1 MSVTE
6 VSSTYT
12 YRVRDR
18 SGTVRT
24 GEIEGASPARV
35 AEMLRE
41 QGMTPLRVEAK
52 AAGMLQR
59 EIKLPAFANRV
70 KGRDV
75 VIFSRQFATMINSG
89 LSLIR
94 ALGVLVDQTSS
105 PALAE
110 ILRQVR
116 SDVREG
122 ASLSQ
127 AMEKH
132 PKAFG
137 ELYVAMIR
145 AGEVGGVLDETL
157 NRLATM
163 LEANLNL
170 RSKVRSAMAYPTVIA
185 ILITAVT
192 TAMIVFV
199 VPIFSNLYAELDENA
214 VLPLPT
220 RLLVGISSTVTR
232 FWFVA
237 LALIVGGIWGLR
249 RWRATEA
256 GRLAIDR
263 FKLKVPILG
272 RLAHKT
278 AMSRFS
284 RTMAVL
290 SGTGVPILHAI
301 DIVGDTAGNQV
312 VSQAL
317 ADVKESVRAGES
329 LAEPLSRHKVFPPM
343 VVQMMMVG
351 EETGALEEMLAKVSD
366 FFDREVD
373 DTVNALT
380 SLIEPLLIVVM
391 GATVGGILI
400 ALYLPI
406 FNLAS
411 LVGG

>member
-1 MSVTE
+1 MSATE

-18 SGTVRT
+18 SGKVQT
-24 GEIEGASPARV
+24 GETEGVSQARV

-41 QGMTPLRVEAK
+41 QGMTPLRIEAK
-52 AAGMLQR
+52 SSGMLQR
-59 EIKLPAFANRV
+59 EIKLPGFGPRV

-75 VIFSRQFATMINSG
+75 VIFSRQFATMINAG

-94 ALGVLVDQTSS
+94 ALGVLVDQTAS

-116 SDVREG
+116 TDVREG

-157 NRLATM
+157 NRLAGM

-170 RSKVRSAMAYPTVIA
+170 RSKVRSAMAYPMVIA

-199 VPIFSNLYAELDENA
+199 VPIFSNLYAELDEDA

-220 RLLVGISSTVTR
+220 RMLVGISTTVTR

-237 LALIVGGIWGLR
+237 VGVIVGGVWGLR
-249 RWRATEA
+249 RWRKTEA

-290 SGTGVPILHAI
+290 SGTGVPILQAI
-301 DIVGDTAGNQV
+301 DIVGDTSGNQV
-312 VSQAL
+312 VSNAL

-329 LAEPLSRHKVFPPM
+329 LAEPLSRHKVFPSM
-343 VVQMMMVG
+343 VVQMMKVG

-366 FFDREVD
+366 FYDREVD

-411 LVGG
+411 LVNG

>member
-1 MSVTE
+1 MSATE

-18 SGTVRT
+18 SGKVRT
-24 GEIEGASPARV
+24 GEIEGASTARV

-52 AAGMLQR
+52 SSGMLQR
-59 EIKLPAFANRV
+59 EIKLPGFGNRV

-94 ALGVLVDQTSS
+94 ALGVLVDQTPS

-199 VPIFSNLYAELDENA
+199 VPIFSNLYAELDESA

-220 RLLVGISSTVTR
+220 RMLVGMSTLVTH
-232 FWFVA
+232 FWF
-237 LALIVGGIWGLR
+237 LAVGLIVGGVWGLR
-249 RWRATEA
+249 RWRATPA

-263 FKLKVPILG
+263 FKLKVPVLG

-290 SGTGVPILHAI
+290 SGTGVPILQAI

-312 VSQAL
+312 VTEAL
-317 ADVKESVRAGES
+317 TDVKESVRAGES

-366 FFDREVD
+366 FYDREVD

-411 LVGG
+411 LVNG

>member
-1 MSVTE
+1 MSATE
-6 VSSTYT
+6 ASSTYT

-18 SGTVRT
+18 SGKIRT
-24 GEIEGASPARV
+24 GVIDGPSPARV
-35 AEMLRE
+35 GEMLRE

-52 AAGMLQR
+52 PSSMLRR
-59 EIKLPAFANRV
+59 EIKLPGFGSRL
-70 KGRDV
+70 KGRDI
-75 VIFSRQFATMINSG
+75 VIFSRQFATMISSG

-94 ALGVLVDQTSS
+94 ALGVLVEQTSS

-110 ILRQVR
+110 VLRQVR

-122 ASLSQ
+122 SSLSQ

-157 NRLATM
+157 DRLATM

-170 RSKVRSAMAYPTVIA
+170 RSKVRSAMAYPMVIA
-185 ILITAVT
+185 LLITAVT

-199 VPIFSNLYAELDENA
+199 VPIFSNLYAELDKDA

-220 RLLVGISSTVTR
+220 RVLVGISTAATH

-237 LALIVGGIWGLR
+237 IGLVVGGVWGLR
-249 RWRATEA
+249 RWRQTAA
-256 GRLAIDR
+256 GRLAFDR
-263 FKLKVPILG
+263 FKLKVPVFG

-290 SGTGVPILHAI
+290 SGTGVPILQAI

-312 VSQAL
+312 VANAL
-317 ADVKESVRAGES
+317 AEVKESVRAGES

-343 VVQMMMVG
+343 VVQMMTVG
-351 EETGALEEMLAKVSD
+351 EETGALEDMLARVSD
-366 FFDREVD
+366 FYDREVD

-411 LVGG
+411 LVG

>member
-1 MSVTE
+1 MSATE

-18 SGTVRT
+18 SGRVQT
-24 GEIEGASPARV
+24 GETEGVSQARV

-41 QGMTPLRVEAK
+41 QGMTPLRIEAK
-52 AAGMLQR
+52 SSGMLQR
-59 EIKLPAFANRV
+59 EIKLPGFGPRV

-75 VIFSRQFATMINSG
+75 VIFSRQFATMINAG

-94 ALGVLVDQTSS
+94 ALGVLVDQTAS

-157 NRLATM
+157 NRLAGM

-170 RSKVRSAMAYPTVIA
+170 RSKVRSAMAYPMVIA

-199 VPIFSNLYAELDENA
+199 VPIFSNLYAELDEDA

-220 RLLVGISSTVTR
+220 RMLVGISTTVTR

-237 LALIVGGIWGLR
+237 LGVIVGGVWGLR
-249 RWRATEA
+249 RWRRTDA

-290 SGTGVPILHAI
+290 SGTGVPILQAI
-301 DIVGDTAGNQV
+301 DIVGDTSGNQV
-312 VSQAL
+312 VSNAL

-329 LAEPLSRHKVFPPM
+329 LAEPLSRHKVFPSM
-343 VVQMMMVG
+343 VVQMMKVG

-366 FFDREVD
+366 FYDREVD

-411 LVGG
+411 LVNG

>member
-1 MSVTE
+1 MSATE
-6 VSSTYT
+6 VSSTYR
-12 YRVRDR
+12 YRVRDKMGKIL
-18 SGTVRT
+18 S
-24 GEIEGASPARV
+24 GEIDASSPARV
-35 AEMLRE
+35 GEMLRE
-41 QGMTPLRVEAK
+41 QGLTPIHVEAK
-52 AAGMLQR
+52 STSLLQR
-59 EIKLPAFANRV
+59 EIKIPVLGNRL
-70 KGRDV
+70 KPRDV

-94 ALGVLVDQTSS
+94 ALGVLVEQTSS

-110 ILRQVR
+110 ILREVR

-122 ASLSQ
+122 ASLSF

-132 PKAFG
+132 PKAFN
-137 ELYVAMIR
+137 ELYVAMVR

-157 NRLATM
+157 NRLAGM

-185 ILITAVT
+185 ILITGVT
-192 TAMIVFV
+192 AAMIMFV
-199 VPIFSNLYAELDENA
+199 VPIFANMYTEIDEEA

-220 RLLVGISSTVTR
+220 RMLVSVSSTVTR
-232 FWFVA
+232 WWFVIVG
-237 LALIVGGIWGLR
+237 LIVAAVWGLR
-249 RWRATEA
+249 RWRSTEA
-256 GRLAIDR
+256 GRLALDR
-263 FKLKVPILG
+263 LKLRIPVFG

-290 SGTGVPILHAI
+290 SGTGVPILQAI

-312 VSQAL
+312 VTNAL
-317 ADVKESVRAGES
+317 VDVKEAVRAGES

-343 VVQMMMVG
+343 VVQMMTVG
-351 EETGALEEMLAKVSD
+351 EETGALDDMLAKVSD
-366 FFDREVD
+366 FYDREVD

-391 GATVGGILI
+391 GGAVGGILI
-400 ALYLPI
+400 SLYLPI
-406 FNLAS
+406 FNLAQ
-411 LVGG
+411 LVNG